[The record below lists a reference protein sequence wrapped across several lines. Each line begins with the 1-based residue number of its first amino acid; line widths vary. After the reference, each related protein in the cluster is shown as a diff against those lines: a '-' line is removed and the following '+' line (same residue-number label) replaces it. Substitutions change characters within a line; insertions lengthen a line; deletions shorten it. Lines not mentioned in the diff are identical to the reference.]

1 MHSILHIREPD
12 SMKLSKNQSEAVSI
26 DSGPALILAGPGSGK
41 TTVLTARIQ
50 YLIEKCNV
58 NPSSILVITF
68 TRDAANEM
76 KRRFLARCGADRTT
90 VSFGTFHSIFFG
102 ILKNAYNLNS
112 SQIITPGFRYAFIR
126 ELISGFH
133 ITPSGNEEDFIENLL
148 SEISA
153 VKNNRIGIDT
163 YYSKNCG
170 AEEFRVLYKEYVK
183 KLKNNRL
190 IDFDD
195 MLLMTYELF
204 SSRDDYLGAWQN
216 KYKYIL
222 VDEAQDMNSLQYDVT
237 KMLALPE
244 KNLFIVGDD
253 DQSIYGFRGAMPGIL
268 RQFTEDF
275 VDCKRVLLDENYR
288 CDGVIVEY
296 SSKLIS
302 HNENRFEKQ
311 LHSIFKGN
319 GRVFISEYE
328 SISDENK
335 AIIDTML
342 DYRSAGIAF
351 SDMAVLYR
359 TNRQSTLLMEM
370 LMRAGIPFV
379 SKEKVP
385 IIYDSA
391 IARDILAY
399 LRMCYGKI
407 SRSDMLL
414 VMNKPLRYLSRDYLD
429 KAEVDLE
436 DWADSYYD
444 KPWMAERVRELAD
457 DLEFMA
463 TVSPYAAITYLR
475 KHVGYDEYL
484 RQMVR
489 EKGFDFDESFGILE
503 EITDAAKGFN
513 TFEQFTAHIEEFRER
528 QKESIDKNNAPAD
541 EKNAV
546 RIMTLHGSKGL
557 EFDAV
562 FIPQINENI
571 LPYKKAVLP
580 EQLEEERR
588 LLYVG
593 MTRARMYLRLSSD
606 KSMYKKVSKPSY
618 FLDEIKG

>member
-1 MHSILHIREPD
+1 MHSIIHIREQD
-12 SMKLSKNQSEAVSI
+12 SMKLSKNQFEAVSI

-50 YLIEKCNV
+50 YLIEKRGV

-76 KRRFLARCGADRTT
+76 KRRFLARCGVDRTT

-112 SQIITPGFRYAFIR
+112 SQIITPGFRYSFIR
-126 ELISGFH
+126 ELIASFH

-153 VKNNRIGIDT
+153 VKNNRIAIET

-170 AEEFRVLYKEYVK
+170 ADEFRVLFKEYVK

-195 MLLMTYELF
+195 MLLMTYNLF
-204 SSRDDYLGAWQN
+204 SERAEYLGAWQN

-237 KMLALPE
+237 KMLAMPE
-244 KNLFIVGDD
+244 NNLFIVGDD

-275 VDCKRVLLDENYR
+275 SNCRRVLLDENYR
-288 CDGVIVEY
+288 CDGVIVDY
-296 SSKLIS
+296 SSRLIS
-302 HNENRFEKQ
+302 HNVNRFEKK

-319 GRVFISEYE
+319 GRVVISEYE

-335 AIIDTML
+335 AIIRQMT
-342 DYRSAGIAF
+342 DYRSAGIEYK
-351 SDMAVLYR
+351 DIAVLFR

-370 LMRAGIPFV
+370 MLRAGIPFI

-399 LRMCYGKI
+399 LRMCYGVI
-407 SRSDMLL
+407 NRSDMLL
-414 VMNKPLRYLSRDYLD
+414 VMNKPLRYLSRDSLD
-429 KAEVDLE
+429 KTVVDME
-436 DWADSYYD
+436 EWADTYYD
-444 KPWMAERVRELAD
+444 KPWMAERIRELAE
-457 DLEFMA
+457 DLEFMS

-484 RQMVR
+484 RQMIR
-489 EKGFDFDESFGILE
+489 EKGLDSDENFGILE
-503 EITDAAKGFN
+503 EITDASKEFDN
-513 TFEQFTAHIEEFRER
+513 FEQFTSHIEEFRER
-528 QKESIDKNNAPAD
+528 QKENTDQQNPNQFD
-541 EKNAV
+541 DNAV

-571 LPYKKAVLP
+571 MPYKKAALP
-580 EQLEEERR
+580 EQIEEERR

-606 KSMYKKVSKPSY
+606 RNMYKKASKSSY
-618 FLDEIKG
+618 FLDELQ